1 MSSEPPVRLEV
12 ELTDAQAWNLAQFV
26 KRVGFSDVRTNAVDK
41 DEAYAMLE
49 AIDVLAK
56 ALRDAGYAPR

>member
-1 MSSEPPVRLEV
+1 MSSTSPVRLEV
-12 ELTDAQAWNLAQFV
+12 ELTDDQAWNLAQFV
-26 KRVGFSDVRTNAVDK
+26 KRVGFADVRTNAVDQ

-56 ALRDAGYAPR
+56 ALRAAGYAPR